1 MRLILFSLALLVAV
15 IHRAPAQPKEKPK
28 DPPPR
33 ALYALQLGADL
44 GKSTKLTIRGVGV
57 DTATEIRLGEP
68 KSSGKVVGKGRKVAV
83 PNQMSPQ
90 VVGDSEIDATLRLN
104 AAGLSVGT
112 VTREASDSV
121 PSGRVIRQSPRAD
134 TFVGIGA
141 AVDLVVSSGGNG
153 DGGGGGGGAVNLA
166 LLASLGLLIAF
177 NVLRGRSG

>member
-1 MRLILFSLALLVAV
+1 MQSRGQQTSYSA
-15 IHRAPAQPKEKPK
+15 HTWTCHSGRGCSECS
-28 DPPPR
+28 
-33 ALYALQLGADL
+33 GAA
-44 GKSTKLTIRGVGV
+44 R
-57 DTATEIRLGEP
+57 
-68 KSSGKVVGKGRKVAV
+68 AV
-83 PNQMSPQ
+83 PAGQQVPN